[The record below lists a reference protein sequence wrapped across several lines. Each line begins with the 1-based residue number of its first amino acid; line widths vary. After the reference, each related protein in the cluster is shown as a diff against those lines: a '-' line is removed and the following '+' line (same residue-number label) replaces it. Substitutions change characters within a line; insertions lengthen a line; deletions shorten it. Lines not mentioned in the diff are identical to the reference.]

1 MDEQTQYAQSH
12 GRHWRQRSQRR
23 AKDVPVAGTGRVAGW
38 WRSISGARVRR
49 RRRCAFC
56 VCGHLVNTGRYQTS
70 NRCEQRKQN
79 LQNKRLEEAI
89 SARVCDGGAARQA
102 CGASARARERVTN
115 TKQNARHIRCDN
127 INGFRLWGS
136 MQSRN
141 TEYPNCP
148 VQRKGKDA
156 VTGGS

>member
-1 MDEQTQYAQSH
+1 MSKRQYAQSPADA
-12 GRHWRQRSQRR
+12 GGSDRKDARR
-23 AKDVPVAGTGRVAGW
+23 TFRFAGTGRVAGW